1 MHQFWGFRAFQG
13 YWRVW
18 HGSFGNKKVSY
29 WWVETIWWQ
38 NFFSEDP
45 SKGSRDQKCTRMW
58 WFEAFFHY
66 FTLKTTLK
74 RNFWNSF
81 MYYPAESP
89 TGDLNNNF
97 KPYIK
102 SLSPLVW
109 ILHCF
114 EYTSATFQNA
124 VSGLFWSCIGPR
136 PKFWNDFAC

>member
-1 MHQFWGFRAFQG
+1 MSRN
-13 YWRVW
+13 YLVT
-18 HGSFGNKKVSY
+18 KL
-29 WWVETIWWQ
+29 
-38 NFFSEDP
+38 FSEDP
-45 SKGSRDQKCTRMW
+45 SKGSRDQKRKRMW

-74 RNFWNSF
+74 QNFWNSF

-124 VSGLFWSCIGPR
+124 VSGLF
-136 PKFWNDFAC
+136 